1 MRPMTANESKTALN
15 LFGDTD
21 PSDRLVIRFDTETH
35 RINKASGR
43 RTPLHGATLIHYTET
58 PAQTPT
64 GGRYMARRM
73 TVRTADGRRW
83 VGSMKNGTDVVRLRP
98 EPKAGGSGK

>member
-1 MRPMTANESKTALN
+1 MRPMTTKESKTALD
-15 LFGDTD
+15 LFGDTQ
-21 PSDRLVIRFDTETH
+21 PSDRLVIRFDTENH
-35 RINKASGR
+35 RINKPSGR
-43 RTPLHGATLIHYTET
+43 RTPLHGAVLIHYTET

-64 GGRYMARRM
+64 GGRYMARRL

-98 EPKAGGSGK
+98 EPKK